1 MATNAH
7 DGEADD
13 LAAIERAL
21 EQLLRLYASRKVH
34 ARRSAAAGVMITQQ
48 GYLLLRRL
56 QEDGDLP
63 MGELARITQ
72 MDPAAA
78 GRQVRQ
84 LEEDGLV
91 TRTKGE
97 DDGRVVVVK
106 VTPRGAAVRQ
116 RLSTV
121 GEDHMSDVLADWP
134 REDREQLARTP
145 AAVRR
150 RASWRPVPFLAR
162 RAGVLMYPSD
172 VGAIDLMIGFPS
184 RDAERHYDNLRAMAK
199 DAESQTMAF
208 PAEYMFK
215 DVPNQLD
222 EGSDPVAETIEA
234 MDRNGVAVGLI
245 SLGNESTRSSTRAP
259 PDAVRP
265 QPGGGPERHRRGGAP
280 HPRRARRI
288 WRSRR

>member
-1 MATNAH
+1 MPSDAPGATV
-7 DGEADD
+7 DE
-13 LAAIERAL
+13 LVAIERAL

-84 LEEDGLV
+84 LEEEGLV
-91 TRTKGE
+91 SRTKGE
-97 DDGRVVVVK
+97 DDGRVVVVT

-134 REDREQLARTP
+134 PEDREHLALLLPKFVEGLR
-145 AAVRR
+145 
-150 RASWRPVPFLAR
+150 SVPFR
-162 RAGVLMYPSD
+162 S
-172 VGAIDLMIGFPS
+172 S
-184 RDAERHYDNLRAMAK
+184 
-199 DAESQTMAF
+199 
-208 PAEYMFK
+208 
-215 DVPNQLD
+215 LD
-222 EGSDPVAETIEA
+222 EVA
-234 MDRNGVAVGLI
+234 
-245 SLGNESTRSSTRAP
+245 S
-259 PDAVRP
+259 
-265 QPGGGPERHRRGGAP
+265 
-280 HPRRARRI
+280 
-288 WRSRR
+288 

>member
-1 MATNAH
+1 MATT
-7 DGEADD
+7 ADQGAGD
-13 LAAIERAL
+13 ELAAIERAL

-91 TRTKGE
+91 TRTRGE
-97 DDGRVVVVK
+97 ADGRVVVVT

-134 REDREQLARTP
+134 PEDREQLARLLP
-145 AAVRR
+145 RFVEGLRG
-150 RASWRPVPFLAR
+150 VPFR
-162 RAGVLMYPSD
+162 S
-172 VGAIDLMIGFPS
+172 S
-184 RDAERHYDNLRAMAK
+184 
-199 DAESQTMAF
+199 
-208 PAEYMFK
+208 
-215 DVPNQLD
+215 LD
-222 EGSDPVAETIEA
+222 ELAS
-234 MDRNGVAVGLI
+234 
-245 SLGNESTRSSTRAP
+245 
-259 PDAVRP
+259 
-265 QPGGGPERHRRGGAP
+265 
-280 HPRRARRI
+280 
-288 WRSRR
+288 

>member
-1 MATNAH
+1 MANKVAI
-7 DGEADD
+7 GASDD

-72 MDPAAA
+72 MDPAAT

-91 TRTKGE
+91 TRTKGA

-106 VTPRGAAVRQ
+106 VTARGAAVRQ

-134 REDREQLARTP
+134 LEDRTQLASLLPRF
-145 AAVRR
+145 VVGLRG
-150 RASWRPVPFLAR
+150 VPFR
-162 RAGVLMYPSD
+162 S
-172 VGAIDLMIGFPS
+172 S
-184 RDAERHYDNLRAMAK
+184 
-199 DAESQTMAF
+199 
-208 PAEYMFK
+208 
-215 DVPNQLD
+215 LD
-222 EGSDPVAETIEA
+222 EMAS
-234 MDRNGVAVGLI
+234 
-245 SLGNESTRSSTRAP
+245 
-259 PDAVRP
+259 
-265 QPGGGPERHRRGGAP
+265 
-280 HPRRARRI
+280 
-288 WRSRR
+288 

>member
-7 DGEADD
+7 DAEGDE
-13 LAAIERAL
+13 LVAIERAL

-34 ARRSAAAGVMITQQ
+34 ARRSAAAGVMITRQ

-56 QEDGDLP
+56 QEEGDQPL
-63 MGELARITQ
+63 GELARITQ

-97 DDGRVVVVK
+97 NDGRVVVVQ

-134 REDREQLARTP
+134 QEDREQLALLLPRF
-145 AAVRR
+145 VEGLR
-150 RASWRPVPFLAR
+150 SVPFR
-162 RAGVLMYPSD
+162 S
-172 VGAIDLMIGFPS
+172 S
-184 RDAERHYDNLRAMAK
+184 
-199 DAESQTMAF
+199 
-208 PAEYMFK
+208 
-215 DVPNQLD
+215 LD
-222 EGSDPVAETIEA
+222 ELAS
-234 MDRNGVAVGLI
+234 
-245 SLGNESTRSSTRAP
+245 
-259 PDAVRP
+259 
-265 QPGGGPERHRRGGAP
+265 
-280 HPRRARRI
+280 
-288 WRSRR
+288 